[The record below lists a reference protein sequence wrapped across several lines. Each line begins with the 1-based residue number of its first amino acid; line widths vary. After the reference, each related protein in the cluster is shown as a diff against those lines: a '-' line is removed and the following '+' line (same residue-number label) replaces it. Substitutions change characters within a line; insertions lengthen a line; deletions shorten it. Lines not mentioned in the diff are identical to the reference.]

1 MKVGAALEGGSW
13 GAIPKAAQ
21 QAEALKYSFLFSSET
36 SHNPFFPL
44 VLAAQH
50 TNRVRLQTSIAVA
63 FSRSPMDMAY
73 AAWDLQALSG
83 GRFALGLGSQV
94 QGHIVRRFGATWT
107 APIPRMREYVQA
119 LRAIWDCWQKGGRLE
134 FRSKNYSLTLMSP
147 FFNPGPIEHPNIRV
161 QISAVNPGMLRLA
174 GEVCDGVV
182 LHPFNS
188 LKYTRDVVL
197 PNLEQG
203 ARKSGRTLEDLDVN
217 GGGLIVTG
225 AGEEEVE
232 ANKEATRNRIA
243 FYASTP
249 SYATVMNTHGWNDTA
264 EKLHRMS
271 VEGRWSEMVHE
282 ITDDMLEAFTVVGTY
297 DDIVDKVKARYG
309 SYATSIAFSIP
320 VRTPEDAERLGVM
333 IKSLQGG

>member
-1 MKVGAALEGGSW
+1 MKVGTAIEAGSW
-13 GAIPKAAQ
+13 GAIPEAAQ
-21 QAEALKYSFLFSSET
+21 RAEALGYDLLFSSET

-44 VLAAQH
+44 VLAAQQ

-83 GRFALGLGSQV
+83 GRFVLGLGSQV
-94 QGHIVRRFGATWT
+94 RGHIVRRFSTNWT
-107 APIPRMREYVQA
+107 PPISRMREYVQA
-119 LRAIWDCWQKGGRLE
+119 LRAIWDCWQNGTRLD
-134 FRSKNYSLTLMSP
+134 FRSKNYSFTLMSP
-147 FFNPGPIEHPNIRV
+147 FFNPGPIEHPDIRV
-161 QISAVNPGMLRLA
+161 QISAVNSGMLRLA

-188 LKYTRDVVL
+188 PKYTRDVAL

-203 ARKSGRTLEDLDVN
+203 ARKSGRTLDDLDIN
-217 GGGLIVTG
+217 GGGFIVTG
-225 AGEEEVE
+225 AGQEEVE

-249 SYATVMNTHGWNDTA
+249 SYAPVMNAHGWNDTA

-271 VEGRWSEMVHE
+271 VEGRWSEMVRE
-282 ITDDMLEAFTVVGTY
+282 VTDDMLEAFAVVGTY

-320 VRTPEDAERLGVM
+320 VRTPQDEELLGAM